1 MATITV
7 TKGYNHPTGFTS
19 GQTVTP
25 AILNSAQTPS
35 VTIADIATTDI
46 SNSAITADKLAASA
60 TTDASR
66 AVTTNHIRDLAVTTA
81 KLAANSVTS
90 TILRDSAALSVIGNP
105 TNSTTNPAD
114 IAASTDGHV
123 LRRSG
128 TALGFGTLGLSSLAL
143 PSNFP
148 IQVVQAVKTN
158 AQTINTGASDWVDVT
173 SLSITLT
180 RRIASSSGAVRIQ
193 ANISCSSN
201 NSNSGIAF
209 RIVRGSTA
217 IGVGTSVGGRLEA
230 TVVGGYSGTHTIP
243 SVCLDFIDN
252 SPGSSSTVSYK
263 IQARIYS
270 ASEGYINFSNSDTD
284 AGDYSYRTISTM
296 TVTELAP

>member
-25 AILNSAQTPS
+25 AILNLAQTPS
-35 VTIADIATTDI
+35 VIIAAIATEDI
-46 SNSAITADKLAASA
+46 SNSAITTAKIADANVTTTKLADK
-60 TTDASR
+60 
-66 AVTTNHIRDLAVTTA
+66 
-81 KLAANSVTS
+81 SVTS

-105 TNSTTNPAD
+105 TNSTTNPTD
-114 IAASTDGHV
+114 LSASTDGHV

-128 TALGFGTLGLSSLAL
+128 TALGFGTLGLASLDL

-158 AQTINTGASDWVDVT
+158 TQDINTGASDWVDVS

-193 ANISCSSN
+193 ANISCTTN
-201 NSNSGIAF
+201 NGNHGIAF
-209 RIVRGSTA
+209 RILRGSTA
-217 IGVGTSVGGRLEA
+217 IGVGTSSGDRLVA
-230 TVVGGYSGTHTIP
+230 TSNGGYSGAYAIQN
-243 SVCLDFIDN
+243 VNLDFIDN
-252 SPGSSSTVSYK
+252 SPGSTSTVSYK

-270 ASEGYINFSNSDTD
+270 AAIGYINRSEYDTNT
-284 AGDYSYRTISTM
+284 GDYSFRTISTM

>member
-25 AILNSAQTPS
+25 AILNSAQSPS
-35 VTIADIATTDI
+35 VTIADIATADI
-46 SNSAITADKLAASA
+46 SNSAITTAKIADAN
-60 TTDASR
+60 
-66 AVTTNHIRDLAVTTA
+66 VTTAKIADANVTTA

-158 AQTINTGASDWVDVT
+158 TQTINTGASDWVDVT

-217 IGVGTSVGGRLEA
+217 IGVGTSVGDRLEA

-270 ASEGYINFSNSDTD
+270 ASLGYINFSNSDTD

>member
-25 AILNSAQTPS
+25 AILNLAQTPS
-35 VTIADIATTDI
+35 VIIAAIATEDI
-46 SNSAITADKLAASA
+46 SNSAITTAKIADANVTTTKLADKS
-60 TTDASR
+60 
-66 AVTTNHIRDLAVTTA
+66 VTST
-81 KLAANSVTS
+81 KLADKSVTS

-105 TNSTTNPAD
+105 TNSTTNPTD
-114 IAASTDGHV
+114 LSASTDGHV

-128 TALGFGTLGLSSLAL
+128 TALGFGTLGLASLAL

-158 AQTINTGASDWVDVT
+158 TQDINTGASDWVDVS

-193 ANISCSSN
+193 ANISCTTN
-201 NSNSGIAF
+201 NGNHGIAF
-209 RIVRGSTA
+209 RILRGSTA
-217 IGVGTSVGGRLEA
+217 IGVGTSSGDRLVA
-230 TVVGGYSGTHTIP
+230 TSNGGYSGAYAIQ
-243 SVCLDFIDN
+243 SVNLDFIDN
-252 SPGSSSTVSYK
+252 SPGSTLTVSYK
-263 IQARIYS
+263 IQAKVYS
-270 ASEGYINFSNSDTD
+270 SIIGYINKSYYDTNV
-284 AGDYSYRTISTM
+284 GDYSFRTISTM
-296 TVTELAP
+296 TVTELTP